1 MTAIIKT
8 YQNFSITKFICTASF
23 FSIQQLFTHLKLVI
37 RPPYDMRSLWSP
49 TIAELC
55 EHSIASYLSEVLF
68 CHAFSTKRH
77 IIGKWWQIGPRS
89 GNWKHAC
96 PQSSEVQSP
105 NCLYQPIL
113 GLIATWARSL
123 NSDHIWTTKYCP
135 RIWFATEHSK
145 RVISIYQN
153 LFTDNSSVIRN
164 IRKSKGLYVGPPP
177 IVLRF
182 EVAEASSF
190 KLTPCAEVMWLFRF
204 TFWMYPFWQ
213 IEQI

>member
-1 MTAIIKT
+1 MRLPLVCPKSFLAMIFQKQDSIKP
-8 YQNFSITKFICTASF
+8 TK
-23 FSIQQLFTHLKLVI
+23 K
-37 RPPYDMRSLWSP
+37 
-49 TIAELC
+49 
-55 EHSIASYLSEVLF
+55 
-68 CHAFSTKRH
+68 H
-77 IIGKWWQIGPRS
+77 IFGKWWQNRAS
-89 GNWKHAC
+89 GKLETRMSAELWC
-96 PQSSEVQSP
+96 V
-105 NCLYQPIL
+105 YQPIL
-113 GLIATWARSL
+113 GLISTWARSL
-123 NSDHIWTTKYCP
+123 NSDHIWTTEYCP

-182 EVAEASSF
+182 EVAEESSF
-190 KLTPCAEVMWLFRF
+190 KFTPCAEVMWLFRF